1 MLNLIKRTS
10 RMAKIIG
17 KHNKKNNIV
26 HSISFQECF
35 VIYFQSL
42 LIGIYILIKN
52 SVYYVRSYVD
62 KKFGVSRQKII
73 RKFNVLSSI
82 TDKSS
87 KHKINGTRNYLNR
100 VIIPGTHRSD
110 YEHKFLRI
118 KVFITVFIIE
128 RKLIPVTYCC

>member
-17 KHNKKNNIV
+17 KHNKNNSIV
-26 HSISFQECF
+26 HSISLQECF
-35 VIYFQSL
+35 VIYFQSI
-42 LIGIYILIKN
+42 LIGVYILIKN

-73 RKFNVLSSI
+73 RKLNVLSSI

-87 KHKINGTRNYLNR
+87 RHKINGTRNYLNR
-100 VIIPGTHRSD
+100 AITPGTHRSD
-110 YEHKFLRI
+110 YEHKFLKI
-118 KVFITVFIIE
+118 KVFISVFINE